1 MSCPVVWDK
10 KNLLLGK
17 YINFNCTC
25 NFKSSLAQWPR
36 VKVSHPLTKSI
47 INNLKQEGALGKQ
60 NVTAACPKDKLE
72 FIFFFRAFW
81 GCALHVARPGGSCRL
96 TFAPGKLEVLSAF
109 HSTPNS
115 RNSGCYIIEWTISIW
130 SDQNIREQLWRWSS
144 LTGLV
149 INVPSHWE
157 NCHPQYRSFESWEE
171 Q

>member
-72 FIFFFRAFW
+72 YIFFWSLLRLCSTCSKAWWLLPAYFCPWETRSLECFSFNPKFQKFW
-81 GCALHVARPGGSCRL
+81 LLHHRMDH
-96 TFAPGKLEVLSAF
+96 F
-109 HSTPNS
+109 
-115 RNSGCYIIEWTISIW
+115 
-130 SDQNIREQLWRWSS
+130 D
-144 LTGLV
+144 LV
-149 INVPSHWE
+149 
-157 NCHPQYRSFESWEE
+157 
-171 Q
+171 